1 MRLRVTLP
9 VILYEEVTGFEK
21 ARVAGCGGVMIKGG
35 HPLSKGVICHNDKV
49 GAISPRAIGVF
60 GERIDVGP
68 V

>member
-1 MRLRVTLP
+1 
-9 VILYEEVTGFEK
+9 
-21 ARVAGCGGVMIKGG
+21 MIKGG
-35 HPLSKGVICHNDKV
+35 HPLFKGVICHNDKV